1 MTPAQFRWGMIL
13 IQIGL
18 LILLRNLNIL
28 NDSFWDDLFVFFP
41 VVLIAVGIEKIFN
54 KSKLQFIS
62 YLTTVCLFFGGFL
75 IAFTYSNSAF
85 NDDPFTKSTYYQ
97 RFNDSIENVQATLN
111 LETANLTIRDSGED
125 IIFCEFD
132 ELTRKPDIEYDDFSN
147 GVAAIRMDAK
157 ENEFFGGAVKIHSD
171 QLQDWYIE
179 FSDKLPLR
187 LECNGYDNDLHLNLS
202 TTMLEKLN
210 LKTQNSAIYL
220 KLGTLYP
227 DVKINIVG
235 DESRLRLRVPKE
247 IGLKIFGSDFEAL
260 MTHIGLTEL
269 EDGIFINEMYDSS
282 ATKVEVELD
291 DRLESFSLD
300 YF

>member
-13 IQIGL
+13 IQIGI
-18 LILLRNLNIL
+18 LILLRNFDII

-62 YLTTVCLFFGGFL
+62 YLTTVCLFLGGFL
-75 IAFTYSNSAF
+75 IAFTYSNSAY
-85 NDDPFTKSTYYQ
+85 NDDPFTKSTYHQ
-97 RFNDSIENVQATLN
+97 RFNDSIEHVQATLN

-132 ELTRKPDIEYDDFSN
+132 ELTRTPEIDYDDFSSK
-147 GVAAIRMDAK
+147 AAVIRMDAK

-179 FSDKLPLR
+179 FSDKLPLS
-187 LECNGYDNDLHLNLS
+187 LECNGNDNDIHLNLS

-210 LKTQNSAIYL
+210 LNTKNSAIYL

-235 DESRLRLRVPKE
+235 DDSRLRLRVPKE
-247 IGLKIFGSDFEAL
+247 IGLKILGTDYEAL
-260 MTHIGLTEL
+260 LSHIGLKEL
-269 EDGIFINEMYDSS
+269 ESGIFINDRYDSS

-291 DRLESFSLD
+291 DRLGSFSLD